1 MSQLHQ
7 IALTLLPNIGPV
19 IARAM
24 LSYCG
29 SAEAIF
35 STSKSKLL
43 GIPGIGP
50 KTAEALKH
58 DAALFARAE
67 QELQFAE
74 KEGISLY
81 FYGDAGYPK
90 RLKPCTDGPVLL
102 YFKGQADLNAQKIIS
117 VVGTRKATD
126 YGREICAHFIDELS
140 GLNITVVSGM
150 AYGIDIAAHKACVK
164 HNVPTI
170 GVLAH
175 GLDRLYPNQH
185 LPVAKKMLE
194 NGGLLTDFMSGTNPE
209 RENFPERNRIIAG
222 IADATIVVEAGE
234 KGGALITA
242 EIAQTY
248 NREVFAFPGRVG
260 DEFSAGCHNLIR
272 YNKASL
278 ITGAK
283 DVLTAFGWLPEK
295 DQDKPAQLQLNLEVT
310 PDEQTILSVLQNK
323 LPGGIDEIAAKTG
336 LEKGTLASA
345 LLSLEMQN
353 LVVSLPGKMYHKRS

>member
-7 IALTLLPNIGPV
+7 IALTLLPNIGPA
-19 IARAM
+19 IAKAM

-43 GIPGIGP
+43 SIPGIGP
-50 KTAEALKH
+50 KTAEALRH

-74 KEGISLY
+74 KEKISIY

-90 RLKPCTDGPVLL
+90 RLKPCTDAPVLL

-126 YGREICAHFIDELS
+126 YGREICARFIDELS
-140 GLNITVVSGM
+140 ESNVTVISGM
-150 AYGIDIAAHKACVK
+150 AYGIDISAHKACLK
-164 HNVPTI
+164 NNLPTI

-185 LPVAKKMLE
+185 LPIAKKMLE
-194 NGGLLTDFMSGTNPE
+194 NGGLLTDFMSGTNPD

-222 IADATIVVEAGE
+222 LADATIVVEAGE

-242 EIAQTY
+242 DIAHSY

-260 DEFSAGCHNLIR
+260 DEFSAGCNNLIR
-272 YNKASL
+272 YNKAAL

-283 DVLTAFGWLPEK
+283 DMLKAFGWLEEGDK
-295 DQDKPAQLQLNLEVT
+295 AKPAQMLLCLDCT
-310 PDEQTILSVLQNK
+310 PQEQIIMQAVQKSATVSVDDL
-323 LPGGIDEIAAKTG
+323 AVMTG
-336 LEKGTLASA
+336 LSTGHLASA
-345 LLSLEMQN
+345 LLNLELQG
-353 LVVSLPGKMYHKRS
+353 LLIPLPGKHYKRSR